1 MTTRSKIV
9 GLTQHISDQSSHD
22 DVAAEAHATA
32 GSLPDAADTANIEDM
47 YEFEQPQRSVLAFVV
62 PTMLL
67 LAFAGWTAFFAL
79 TYWPEAQSGLN
90 NNRIVEL
97 IVRWAVP
104 ALLIAVSWLLVMR
117 NSSREATRFG
127 NVAASLRNESVLL
140 SQRMRTVNEEISL
153 AREFLSQNARDLE
166 SLGRQS
172 SQKLLESA
180 QVLTAALADSDQ
192 KAKTLETVSQ
202 SANTNLEQ
210 LRKHLPVVTSAA
222 KDVTNQIGSAGN
234 NAQMQIKS
242 LIATLERVRDAG
254 KSVRDYVDGVE
265 VRADDMAVKLEQ
277 SLSSSAKL
285 LDMRSAEALDRSAEM
300 ATLMDSATQAMSSGI
315 AQASGDIGAIL
326 SVSQEQIQSSLTEL
340 RKALGDVGSQ
350 TDQEEARIRAMI
362 ATISA
367 HIHSSAQQ
375 ISEVDRVAT
384 DQTSKLAFAVSALGD
399 STRTVGSALTDN
411 QLVTQQLIDQSHK
424 LLESLGTANHEIS
437 ETIPASMD
445 VLSLQLSDG
454 VAQIK
459 SALTNAESLEQLSG
473 SMLEKL
479 NGLEQIIATQ
489 RDSVDALMTQSDAHF
504 AARHDQVDALGSSL
518 RQTQSLLQEMSDE
531 ANGQLVTAL
540 LRVRE
545 STRAAAESSRKI
557 LDDELAHISEQLTE
571 QNRTALANALDAQVA
586 SMNAAV
592 QEAIERNVELSE
604 AATGLVV
611 KQLAE
616 LGEMTTTLEGRIAD
630 SKNSFESV
638 QDDSFARRMV
648 LLTESLN
655 STAIDVTKILSNDI
669 TDTAWASYL
678 KGDRGVFTRRAVRL
692 IDSKEAKIIAN
703 HYGNNSEFREH
714 VNRYVHDFEGIMRL
728 LLSTRDGNAIG
739 VTLLSSDIG
748 KLYVALAQAIERLR
762 K

>member
-9 GLTQHISDQSSHD
+9 GLTQHISDQSSND
-22 DVAAEAHATA
+22 DVAAETHTTA
-32 GSLPDAADTANIEDM
+32 GSLPDAVDTANIEDM
-47 YEFEQPQRSVLAFVV
+47 YEVEQPRRSVLAFVA
-62 PTMLL
+62 PTVLL
-67 LAFAGWTAFFAL
+67 LAFAGWTAFFGL
-79 TYWPEAQSGLN
+79 TYWPEAQSGLS

-140 SQRMRTVNEEISL
+140 SQRMRTVNEEIAL

-172 SQKLLESA
+172 SQKLMESA

-234 NAQMQIKS
+234 NAQMQIKA

-326 SVSQEQIQSSLTEL
+326 SVSQEQIQSSLSDL

-384 DQTSKLAFAVSALGD
+384 DQTSKLAFAVSALGE

-459 SALTNAESLEQLSG
+459 SALSNAESLEELSG

-479 NGLEQIIATQ
+479 NGLERIIATQ
-489 RDSVDALMTQSDAHF
+489 RESVDALMTQSDAHF

-557 LDDELAHISEQLTE
+557 LDDELAHIADQLTE

-655 STAIDVTKILSNDI
+655 STAIDVAKILSNDI

-703 HYGNNSEFREH
+703 HYGNDSEFREH

>member
-1 MTTRSKIV
+1 MTTRSKII
-9 GLTQHISDQSSHD
+9 GLTQHISDQSSHNDVVEETNATEELLPD
-22 DVAAEAHATA
+22 DVYSDNYVDEYELQEPRRSALAYV
-32 GSLPDAADTANIEDM
+32 LPA
-47 YEFEQPQRSVLAFVV
+47 
-62 PTMLL
+62 LL
-67 LAFAGWTAFFAL
+67 ILAFAGWTAFFAL
-79 TYWPEAQSGLN
+79 TYWPEAQTGLN
-90 NNRIVEL
+90 NNRVVEL
-97 IVRWAVP
+97 IVNWAVP
-104 ALLIAVSWLLVMR
+104 ALLIAVSWLLMMR

-127 NVAASLRNESVLL
+127 NVAALLRNESDALN
-140 SQRMRTVNEEISL
+140 QRMRTVNEEISL

-172 SQKLLESA
+172 SQKLMDSA
-180 QVLTAALADSDQ
+180 QVLTAALADSDE
-192 KAKTLETVSQ
+192 KAKILEAVSQ

-234 NAQMQIKS
+234 NAQIHIKE
-242 LIATLERVRDAG
+242 LIATLERVSDAG
-254 KSVRDYVDGVE
+254 KSVHDYIDGVE

-285 LDMRSAEALDRSAEM
+285 LDVRSTEALDRSAEM
-300 ATLMDSATQAMSSGI
+300 ATLMDSATQAIANGI
-315 AQASGDIGAIL
+315 AKASGDIDSIFTD
-326 SVSQEQIQSSLTEL
+326 SQEHIQSSLTEL
-340 RKALGDVGSQ
+340 RQALGEVGSQ
-350 TDQEEARIRAMI
+350 TEQEKARIGAMI

-367 HIHSSAQQ
+367 HIHSSAEQ

-384 DQTSKLAFAVSALGD
+384 EQTSKLAFAVSALGE
-399 STRTVGSALTDN
+399 STRSVGSEITNN
-411 QLVTQQLIDQSHK
+411 QLITQQLIEQSHK

-437 ETIPASMD
+437 ETIPAAMD
-445 VLSLQLSDG
+445 VLSVQLSDG

-459 SALTNAESLEQLSG
+459 SALSNAESLEELSG

-479 NGLEQIIATQ
+479 NGLEQLIATQ
-489 RDSVDALMTQSDAHF
+489 RDSVDALMSQSDAHF
-504 AARHDQVDALGSSL
+504 AARHEQVDALGSSL

-604 AATGLVV
+604 AASGLVV

-616 LGEMTTTLEGRIAD
+616 LGEMTTSLESRIAD

-638 QDDSFARRMV
+638 HDDSFARRMV

-655 STAIDVTKILSNDI
+655 STAIDVAKILSNDI

-692 IDSKEAKIIAN
+692 LDSGEAKIIAN
-703 HYGNNSEFREH
+703 HYGDDSEFREH
-714 VNRYVHDFEGIMRL
+714 VNRYVHDFEAIMRL

-762 K
+762 N

>member
-9 GLTQHISDQSSHD
+9 GLTQHISEQSSHD
-22 DVAAEAHATA
+22 DVAPETHAT
-32 GSLPDAADTANIEDM
+32 GDSLPDAVDTAGFEDA
-47 YEFEQPQRSVLAFVV
+47 YEVEPPRRSVLAFVV
-62 PTMLL
+62 PAVLL
-67 LAFAGWTAFFAL
+67 LAFAGWTAFFGL
-79 TYWPEAQSGLN
+79 TYWPEAQSGLD

-140 SQRMRTVNEEISL
+140 SQRMRTVNEEIAL

-172 SQKLLESA
+172 SQKLMESA

-192 KAKTLETVSQ
+192 KAKTLESVSQ

-234 NAQMQIKS
+234 DAQIQIKA

-277 SLSSSAKL
+277 SLTSSAKL
-285 LDMRSAEALDRSAEM
+285 LDLRSAEALDRSAEM

-315 AQASGDIGAIL
+315 AQASGDIDAIITN
-326 SVSQEQIQSSLTEL
+326 SQEQMQSSLSAL
-340 RKALGDVGSQ
+340 RQALSDVGSQ
-350 TDQEEARIRAMI
+350 TDAEEARIRAMI

-384 DQTSKLAFAVSALGD
+384 DQTSKLAFAVSALGE

-411 QLVTQQLIDQSHK
+411 QLVTQQLIEQSHR

-445 VLSLQLSDG
+445 VLSVQLSDG

-459 SALTNAESLEQLSG
+459 SALSNAQSLEELSG

-479 NGLEQIIATQ
+479 NGLEQLIATQ
-489 RDSVDALMTQSDAHF
+489 RDSVNALMTQSDAHF

-571 QNRTALANALDAQVA
+571 QNRSALANALDAQVA

-616 LGEMTTTLEGRIAD
+616 LDEMTTTLEGRIAD
-630 SKNSFESV
+630 TKNSFESV
-638 QDDSFARRMV
+638 KDDSFARRMV

-655 STAIDVTKILSNDI
+655 STAIDVAKILSNDI

-678 KGDRGVFTRRAVRL
+678 KGDRGIFTRRAVRL

-703 HYGNNSEFREH
+703 HYGNDSEFREH

>member
-22 DVAAEAHATA
+22 DVAAETHTTA
-32 GSLPDAADTANIEDM
+32 GSLPDAVDTANDEDM
-47 YEFEQPQRSVLAFVV
+47 YEVEQPRRSVLAFVV

-79 TYWPEAQSGLN
+79 TYWPEAQAGLS

-140 SQRMRTVNEEISL
+140 SQRMRTVNEEIAL

-172 SQKLLESA
+172 SQKLIESA

-384 DQTSKLAFAVSALGD
+384 NQTSKLAFAVSALGD

-445 VLSLQLSDG
+445 VLSVQLSDG

-459 SALTNAESLEQLSG
+459 SALSNVESLEELSG

-703 HYGNNSEFREH
+703 HYGNDSEFREH

-728 LLSTRDGNAIG
+728 LLSTRDGNGIG

>member
-32 GSLPDAADTANIEDM
+32 GSLPDAADTENVEDM
-47 YEFEQPQRSVLAFVV
+47 YEVEQPRRSILAFVV
-62 PTMLL
+62 PAVLL
-67 LAFAGWTAFFAL
+67 LAFACWTAFFGL
-79 TYWPEAQSGLN
+79 TYWPEAQAGLS

-140 SQRMRTVNEEISL
+140 SQRMRTVNEEIAL

-172 SQKLLESA
+172 SQKLMESA

-234 NAQMQIKS
+234 NAQMQIKA

-326 SVSQEQIQSSLTEL
+326 SVSQEQIQSSLSEL

-411 QLVTQQLIDQSHK
+411 QLVTQQLIEQSHR

-445 VLSLQLSDG
+445 ALSLQLSDG

-459 SALTNAESLEQLSG
+459 SALSNAESLEELSG

-703 HYGNNSEFREH
+703 HYGNDSEFREH

>member
-32 GSLPDAADTANIEDM
+32 GSLPDAADTENVEDM
-47 YEFEQPQRSVLAFVV
+47 YEVEQPRRSILAFVV
-62 PTMLL
+62 PAVLL
-67 LAFAGWTAFFAL
+67 LAFACWTAFFGL
-79 TYWPEAQSGLN
+79 TYWPEAQAGLS

-140 SQRMRTVNEEISL
+140 SQRMRTVNEEIAL

-172 SQKLLESA
+172 SQKLMESA

-234 NAQMQIKS
+234 NAQMQIKA

-445 VLSLQLSDG
+445 ALSLQLSDG

-703 HYGNNSEFREH
+703 HYGNDSEFREH

>member
-22 DVAAEAHATA
+22 SVASETHATA
-32 GSLPDAADTANIEDM
+32 DSLRDAFDTENVEDI
-47 YEFEQPQRSVLAFVV
+47 YEVEQPRRSVLAFVV
-62 PTMLL
+62 PTILL

-140 SQRMRTVNEEISL
+140 SQRMRTVNEEIAL

-172 SQKLLESA
+172 SQKLMESA

-234 NAQMQIKS
+234 NAQMQIKA

-326 SVSQEQIQSSLTEL
+326 SVSQEQIQSSLSEL

-445 VLSLQLSDG
+445 VLSVQLSDG

-459 SALTNAESLEQLSG
+459 SALSNAESLEELSG

-489 RDSVDALMTQSDAHF
+489 RDSVDALMTQSETHF

-557 LDDELAHISEQLTE
+557 LDDELAHIADQLTE

-655 STAIDVTKILSNDI
+655 STAIDVAKILSNDI

-692 IDSKEAKIIAN
+692 IDSREAKIIAN
-703 HYGNNSEFREH
+703 HYGNDSEFREH

>member
-22 DVAAEAHATA
+22 SVASETHATA
-32 GSLPDAADTANIEDM
+32 DSLRDAFDTENVEDI
-47 YEFEQPQRSVLAFVV
+47 YEVEQPRRSVLAFVV

-67 LAFAGWTAFFAL
+67 LAFACWTAFFGL
-79 TYWPEAQSGLN
+79 TYWPEAQSGLD

-140 SQRMRTVNEEISL
+140 SQRMRTVNEEIAL

-172 SQKLLESA
+172 SQKLVESA

-192 KAKTLETVSQ
+192 KAKTLETASQ

-234 NAQMQIKS
+234 NAQMQIKA

-285 LDMRSAEALDRSAEM
+285 LDVRSAEALDRSAEM

-315 AQASGDIGAIL
+315 AQASGDIDAIL
-326 SVSQEQIQSSLTEL
+326 SNSQEQIQSSLSEL
-340 RKALGDVGSQ
+340 RRALGDVGSQ
-350 TDQEEARIRAMI
+350 TEQEEARIRAMI

-384 DQTSKLAFAVSALGD
+384 DQTSKLAFAVSTLGE

-411 QLVTQQLIDQSHK
+411 QLVTQQLIEQSHR

-445 VLSLQLSDG
+445 VLSLQLADG

-459 SALTNAESLEQLSG
+459 SALSNAESLEELSG

-616 LGEMTTTLEGRIAD
+616 LGEMTNTLEGRIAD

-703 HYGNNSEFREH
+703 HYGNDSEFREH

>member
-1 MTTRSKIV
+1 MTSRSKIV
-9 GLTQHISDQSSHD
+9 GLTQHISDQSSHNDVVEETNATEELLPD
-22 DVAAEAHATA
+22 DVYSDNYVDEYELQEPRRSALAYV
-32 GSLPDAADTANIEDM
+32 LPA
-47 YEFEQPQRSVLAFVV
+47 
-62 PTMLL
+62 LL
-67 LAFAGWTAFFAL
+67 ILAFAGWTAFFAL
-79 TYWPEAQSGLN
+79 TYWPEAQTGLN
-90 NNRIVEL
+90 NNRVVEL
-97 IVRWAVP
+97 IVNWAVP
-104 ALLIAVSWLLVMR
+104 ALLIAVSWLLMMR

-127 NVAASLRNESVLL
+127 NVAALLRNESVALN
-140 SQRMRTVNEEISL
+140 QRMRTVNEEISL

-172 SQKLLESA
+172 SQKLMDSA
-180 QVLTAALADSDQ
+180 QVLTAALADSDE
-192 KAKTLETVSQ
+192 KAKILEAVSQ

-234 NAQMQIKS
+234 NAQIHIKE
-242 LIATLERVRDAG
+242 LIATLERVSDAG
-254 KSVRDYVDGVE
+254 KSVHDYIDGVE

-285 LDMRSAEALDRSAEM
+285 LDVRSTEALDRSAEM
-300 ATLMDSATQAMSSGI
+300 ATLMDSATQAIANGI
-315 AQASGDIGAIL
+315 AKASGDIDSIFTD
-326 SVSQEQIQSSLTEL
+326 SQEHIKSSLTEL
-340 RKALGDVGSQ
+340 RQALGEVGSQ
-350 TDQEEARIRAMI
+350 TEQEKARIGAMI

-367 HIHSSAQQ
+367 HIHSSAEQ

-384 DQTSKLAFAVSALGD
+384 EQTSKLAFAVSALGE
-399 STRTVGSALTDN
+399 STRSVGSALTNN
-411 QLVTQQLIDQSHK
+411 QLITQQLIEQSHK

-437 ETIPASMD
+437 ETIPAAMD
-445 VLSLQLSDG
+445 VLSVQLSDG

-459 SALTNAESLEQLSG
+459 SALSNAESLEELSG

-479 NGLEQIIATQ
+479 NGLEQLIATQ
-489 RDSVDALMTQSDAHF
+489 RDSVDALMSQSDAHF
-504 AARHDQVDALGSSL
+504 AARHEQVDALGSSL

-604 AATGLVV
+604 AASGLVV

-616 LGEMTTTLEGRIAD
+616 LGEMTTSLESRIAD

-638 QDDSFARRMV
+638 HDDSFARRMV

-655 STAIDVTKILSNDI
+655 STAIDVAKILSNDI

-692 IDSKEAKIIAN
+692 LDSGEAKIIAN
-703 HYGNNSEFREH
+703 HYGDDSEFREH
-714 VNRYVHDFEGIMRL
+714 VNRYVHDFEAIMRL

-762 K
+762 N

>member
-22 DVAAEAHATA
+22 SVASETHATA
-32 GSLPDAADTANIEDM
+32 DSLRDAFDTENVEDI
-47 YEFEQPQRSVLAFVV
+47 YEVEQPRRSVLAFVV

-67 LAFAGWTAFFAL
+67 LAFAGWTAFFGL
-79 TYWPEAQSGLN
+79 TYWPEAQSGLD

-140 SQRMRTVNEEISL
+140 SQRMRTVNEEIAL

-172 SQKLLESA
+172 SQKLMESA

-234 NAQMQIKS
+234 NAQMQIKA

-285 LDMRSAEALDRSAEM
+285 LDVRSAEALDRSAEM

-326 SVSQEQIQSSLTEL
+326 SVSQEQIQSSLSEL

-350 TDQEEARIRAMI
+350 TDQEEARILAMI

-384 DQTSKLAFAVSALGD
+384 DQTSKLAFAVSALGE

-459 SALTNAESLEQLSG
+459 SALSNAESLEELSG

-479 NGLEQIIATQ
+479 NGLEKIIATQ
-489 RDSVDALMTQSDAHF
+489 RDSVDALMIQSDAHF

-703 HYGNNSEFREH
+703 HYGNDSEFREH